1 MNTIETILYLAQQA
15 GTPLCLNPDDG
26 KFYLYREGGEGLA
39 RLSPIREP
47 SQTFATFEPS
57 RLVTLGNLTAL
68 QRIENGS
75 TTDWQRIANGI
86 ETDAERLDNGQETAL
101 QRTRNGITTALN
113 RDVIGE
119 GKVNLAR
126 FSISCPAEVMEL
138 AQKVEE
144 LLDRA
149 IKNTNKPATI
159 DNLIKLHRNAATFA
173 TDGNIYKLKQVEQR
187 LRGIIAK
194 QSAMKASE
202 ATMGRRER
210 RRLLCFKIAACLV
223 VVASLGF
230 WGWWRFSRSPAQ
242 ATHDPGT
249 IATAARSPTPPE
261 EASPLLAAFEEY
273 EAETGNK
280 LWPGGRACIE
290 RAAIA
295 AGVINDKDKIKRLI
309 YKSTQK

>member
-1 MNTIETILYLAQQA
+1 MNTIETILFLAQQA
-15 GTPLCLNPDDG
+15 GTPLALNIDDG

-68 QRIENGS
+68 QRLDNS
-75 TTDWQRIANGI
+75 TTTDWQRLDNGI

-101 QRTRNGITTALN
+101 QRNGNGFATALN
-113 RDVIGE
+113 RELIGE

-126 FSISCPAEVMEL
+126 FSISCPAEVLEI

-149 IKNTNKPATI
+149 IKNTNKASTI
-159 DNLIKLHRNAATFA
+159 DNLIKLHRNAAAFA

-194 QSAMKASE
+194 QSAIKASE
-202 ATMGRRER
+202 ATVERRER

-223 VVASLGF
+223 VVAALGF
-230 WGWWRFSRSPAQ
+230 WGWWRFSSSPAQ
-242 ATHDPGT
+242 ATMDPGT
-249 IATAARSPTPPE
+249 ITAARSPTPPT
-261 EASPLLAAFEEY
+261 EASPLLIAFAEY
-273 EAETGNK
+273 EAETGRK

-295 AGVINDKDKIKRLI
+295 AGVMNDKDKIKI
-309 YKSTQK
+309 IIFNSTK

>member
-1 MNTIETILYLAQQA
+1 MNTIETILFLAQQA
-15 GTPLCLNPDDG
+15 GTPLALNIDDG

-68 QRIENGS
+68 QRLDNS
-75 TTDWQRIANGI
+75 TTTDWQRLDNGI

-101 QRTRNGITTALN
+101 QRNGNGFATALN
-113 RDVIGE
+113 RELIGE

-126 FSISCPAEVMEL
+126 FSISCPAEVLEI

-149 IKNTNKPATI
+149 IKNTNKASTI
-159 DNLIKLHRNAATFA
+159 DNLIKLHRNAAAFA

-187 LRGIIAK
+187 LHGIIAK
-194 QSAMKASE
+194 QSAIKASE
-202 ATMGRRER
+202 ATVSRRER
-210 RRLLCFKIAACLV
+210 RRLLCFKIAACLI

-230 WGWWRFSRSPAQ
+230 WGWWRLTRSPVQ
-242 ATHDPGT
+242 ATHNPGT
-249 IATAARSPTPPE
+249 IATAARSPTPQA

-273 EAETGNK
+273 EAETGRRIY
-280 LWPGGRACIE
+280 PAGRECIE
-290 RAAIA
+290 RAAAA
-295 AGVINDKDKIKRLI
+295 AGVINNKEAIKKII
-309 YKSTQK
+309 YKNVK

>member
-1 MNTIETILYLAQQA
+1 MNTIETILFLAQQA
-15 GTPLCLNPDDG
+15 GTPLALNPDDG

-68 QRIENGS
+68 QRIDNGT
-75 TTDWQRIANGI
+75 TTDWQRLDNGI

-101 QRTRNGITTALN
+101 N
-113 RDVIGE
+113 RELIGE

-126 FSISCPAEVMEL
+126 FSISCPAEVLEI

-149 IKNTNKPATI
+149 IKNTNKASTI
-159 DNLIKLHRNAATFA
+159 DNLIKLHRNAAAFA

-187 LRGIIAK
+187 LRGILAK
-194 QSAMKASE
+194 QSAIKASE
-202 ATMGRRER
+202 ATVSRRER

-230 WGWWRFSRSPAQ
+230 WGWWRLTRSPAQ

-249 IATAARSPTPPE
+249 IATAARSPTPPA
-261 EASPLLAAFEEY
+261 EASPLLLAFEEY

-309 YKSTQK
+309 YKSIQK